1 MKTPWELGHMKIKI
15 NHPMADT
22 MSRVNFKGTYSG
34 EGTSELAFFR
44 NNDWQVIAI
53 PEFAIYHDG
62 SSSNADTAVYPWVP
76 NEVIDEFLNKY
87 RA

>member
-1 MKTPWELGHMKIKI
+1 MINNRKVKI

-22 MSRVNFKGTYSG
+22 ISISTGQGAYGG
-34 EGTSELAFFR
+34 ENTSEIAFFR

-53 PEFAIYHDG
+53 PDFAIYHDG
-62 SSSNADTAVYPWVP
+62 SSSNADTAVYPYVP
-76 NEVIDEFLNKY
+76 NELIEEFLDKY

>member
-1 MKTPWELGHMKIKI
+1 MINNRKVKI

-22 MSRVNFKGTYSG
+22 ISISTGQGAYGG
-34 EGTSELAFFR
+34 ENTSEIAFFR

-53 PEFAIYHDG
+53 PDFAIYHDG

-76 NEVIDEFLNKY
+76 NELIESFLNKY

>member
-1 MKTPWELGHMKIKI
+1 MKINNRRVKI

-22 MSRVNFKGTYSG
+22 ISISIGDGVYNG
-34 EGTSELAFFR
+34 ENTSEIAFFR

-53 PEFAIYHDG
+53 PDFAIYHDG
-62 SSSNADTAVYPWVP
+62 SSSNADTAVYPYVP
-76 NEVIDEFLNKY
+76 NELIDEFLNKY